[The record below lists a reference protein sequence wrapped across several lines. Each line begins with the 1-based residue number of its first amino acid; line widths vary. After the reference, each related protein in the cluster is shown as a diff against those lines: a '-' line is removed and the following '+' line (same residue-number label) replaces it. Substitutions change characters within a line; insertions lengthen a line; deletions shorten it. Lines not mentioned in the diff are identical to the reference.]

1 MIGILI
7 LTGTAFICSIILVF
21 VSSNKTNSNELNSD
35 EIKEHLPNV
44 NCGTCGYAGCKG
56 MAEAILE
63 DVENYKKCRILRKE
77 KLENFE
83 NYLKEKGL
91 LK

>member
-7 LTGTAFICSIILVF
+7 VTVTGLICSIILVF
-21 VSSNKTNSNELNSD
+21 VDSDKNNTKAD
-35 EIKEHLPNV
+35 EIASKLPGI
-44 NCGTCGYAGCKG
+44 NCGTCGYAGCMG

-63 DVENYKKCRILRKE
+63 DSENYKKCKILRKE
-77 KLENFE
+77 KLEAFE
-83 NYLKEKGL
+83 AYMKEKGL